1 MDLKSEKAK
10 SLSKQ
15 EVLDLLKA
23 YITDQVELSRRKCID
38 EENFSLPSWA
48 EYQAYQLGFQK
59 AFLKLQSL
67 LPDKGES
74 NV

>member
-15 EVLDLLKA
+15 EVFDLLKA

-38 EENFSLPSWA
+38 EENFKKH
-48 EYQAYQLGFQK
+48 F
-59 AFLKLQSL
+59 
-67 LPDKGES
+67 
-74 NV
+74 

>member
-38 EENFSLPSWA
+38 EENFSLPS
-48 EYQAYQLGFQK
+48 
-59 AFLKLQSL
+59 
-67 LPDKGES
+67 
-74 NV
+74 